1 MLETAS
7 LKAALFTVML
17 SATTMACVA
26 TGAPADQWA
35 DAMAAFDR
43 KDREQPAPANA
54 IVFVGSSSIGGWD
67 LDRFFPD
74 LPAINRGFGGSQI
87 IDSVNHADLLVIR
100 HKPRVVVFYAGD
112 NDLAAGKS
120 PEEVAG
126 DFRTF
131 VAKVHASTP
140 ETRILFIGIKP
151 SISRWSLIGNVR
163 KANQLIR
170 NFSESDDRLGFV
182 DVDAPMLGWD
192 EKPRKELLAE
202 DGLHLTE
209 KGYELWT
216 ILVRPFLDT
225 P

>member
-1 MLETAS
+1 MIKRAT

-17 SATTMACVA
+17 SASTMACVA
-26 TGAPADQWA
+26 AGAPADQWA
-35 DAMAAFDR
+35 DAMAAFDL
-43 KDREQPAPANA
+43 KDREHPAAA
-54 IVFVGSSSIGGWD
+54 GGIVFVGSSSIGGWD

-74 LPAINRGFGGSQI
+74 LPVINRGFGGSQI

-112 NDLAAGKS
+112 NDLAAGKT
-120 PEEVAG
+120 PEGVSR
-126 DFRTF
+126 DFKAF
-131 VAKVHASTP
+131 AAKVHASMP

-151 SISRWSLIGNVR
+151 SILRWKLIQNVR
-163 KANQLIR
+163 KANELIR
-170 NFSESDDRLGFV
+170 DFSESDDRLGFV
-182 DVDAPMLGWD
+182 DVDGPMLGWD
-192 EKPRKELLAE
+192 EKPRKELLAG

-216 ILVRPFLDT
+216 RLVRPFLDA